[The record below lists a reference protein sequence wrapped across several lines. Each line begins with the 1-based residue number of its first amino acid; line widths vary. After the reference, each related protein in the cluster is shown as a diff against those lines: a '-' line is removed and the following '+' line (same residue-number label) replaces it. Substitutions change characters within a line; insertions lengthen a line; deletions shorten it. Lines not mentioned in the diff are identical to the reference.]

1 MGESEA
7 WESLTAIGAAAMGL
21 NVGTMLVV
29 GAMAVMVMVTLRR
42 VVGTNLEQIA
52 ENLPKVV
59 ALIEA
64 SELDMAVLIAGCE
77 EKGTTAE
84 ELAAM
89 FKEDQDRKAVV
100 QRRFGSKSRLS
111 KRFLAWTHSKILQ
124 EGYPAEKHLKEYLDK
139 ASTNKE
145 TTCSFPVPLLN
156 LCSSS
161 SHLPQPPNSCFIS
174 SIFIT
179 GLQSG
184 NKERQSLSMS
194 EIMGEIMSFSR

>member
-1 MGESEA
+1 MGG
-7 WESLTAIGAAAMGL
+7 GAR
-21 NVGTMLVV
+21 
-29 GAMAVMVMVTLRR
+29 AVMVMVTLRR

-145 TTCSFPVPLLN
+145 TT
-156 LCSSS
+156 
-161 SHLPQPPNSCFIS
+161 
-174 SIFIT
+174 
-179 GLQSG
+179 
-184 NKERQSLSMS
+184 
-194 EIMGEIMSFSR
+194 

>member
-7 WESLTAIGAAAMGL
+7 GESLTAIGAAAMGL

-64 SELDMAVLIAGCE
+64 SELDMAVLIAVCE

-111 KRFLAWTHSKILQ
+111 KRFLAWPHSKFLQ

-139 ASTNKE
+139 ATTNKE
-145 TTCSFPVPLLN
+145 TT
-156 LCSSS
+156 
-161 SHLPQPPNSCFIS
+161 
-174 SIFIT
+174 
-179 GLQSG
+179 
-184 NKERQSLSMS
+184 
-194 EIMGEIMSFSR
+194 